1 MSAITL
7 SHAFS
12 SLLTRYRREI
22 TDLDAAQDQD
32 EIDEL
37 ADLSEETLTKLVAT
51 RPRSAAGMADK
62 VDAIIQRYDD
72 AGTVPI
78 EHVRQLLLDAHHL
91 STDVD
96 MVLAWVNQW
105 HDLGGTLM
113 IGADGERIVGL
124 PEPLVIGD
132 ARTGPRPPHLQ
143 IRTQDEAMGAAKTL
157 QAMLKLAGQRMVDGV
172 FAFAHVA
179 QEG

>member
-1 MSAITL
+1 MNAITL
-7 SHAFS
+7 SHVFS
-12 SLLTRYRREI
+12 SLLTRYRRQI

-32 EIDEL
+32 TIDRL
-37 ADLSEETLTKLVAT
+37 ADASEETLTKLIAT
-51 RPRSAAGMADK
+51 RPRSAVGMADK
-62 VDAIIQRYDD
+62 IDAIIRRYDD
-72 AGTVPI
+72 SGTVPI
-78 EHVRQLLLDAHHL
+78 GHVRQLLLDAHHL

-132 ARTGPRPPHLQ
+132 AHTGPRPAHLQ
-143 IRTQDEAMGAAKTL
+143 LSTQEEAMGAAKTL

-172 FAFAHVA
+172 FAFARVA
-179 QEG
+179 REG